1 MLKKLKIEVNL
12 SKGSPLTGSAW
23 VNILFSGEKVID
35 RAEVQASYDT
45 IDNVKMDKIDFT
57 IDQFDDS
64 FQHTLTV
71 QNCPETIGPIQ
82 IYHINFYL
90 DDHLV
95 GINWQTAIKE
105 KPLRFGGQPS
115 FTITNPHVNDPLFSG
130 WCSVPDVS
138 PGMSITWGLA
148 DLVAIH
154 PL

>member
-35 RAEVQASYDT
+35 RAEVQASYD
-45 IDNVKMDKIDFT
+45 IVENVKMDKIEF
-57 IDQFDDS
+57 IVEQFDDS

-82 IYHINFYL
+82 IYHINFYV
-90 DDHLV
+90 DEYPV
-95 GINWQTAIKE
+95 AVNWQTAIKE
-105 KPLRFGGQPS
+105 KPIRFGGQPS
-115 FTITNPHVNDPLFSG
+115 ITITNPHVNDPNLNG
-130 WCSVPDVS
+130 WTSVPDVS
-138 PGMSITWGLA
+138 PGMAITWGLA

-154 PL
+154 PQ